1 MFIIPENDRGQ
12 LNRWAKEEAI
22 QNNKWM
28 KDKGAILD
36 REVIQGRGVILKGI
50 NIHIK
55 WMTNRLLITE
65 KEAVGV

>member
-1 MFIIPENDRGQ
+1 
-12 LNRWAKEEAI
+12 
-22 QNNKWM
+22 M

-55 WMTNRLLITE
+55 
-65 KEAVGV
+65 